1 MRTAL
6 KMVLPL
12 IVSVAV
18 VSVLFAWYQ
27 VRTEKRIL
35 RNDFRE
41 ERKFWARRLQES
53 VEPLLDSR
61 AGQESAAP
69 RRAIRRA

>member
-18 VSVLFAWYQ
+18 VSGLF
-27 VRTEKRIL
+27 
-35 RNDFRE
+35 
-41 ERKFWARRLQES
+41 RL
-53 VEPLLDSR
+53 VPGADR
-61 AGQESAAP
+61 ASSPA
-69 RRAIRRA
+69 